1 MVTAIF
7 PAAGQGKR
15 MKASVNKVFLEL
27 MGKPILVHTL
37 LAFSRCDAIDNLIVV
52 VGADEVTFI
61 KALLTA
67 VPGLKP
73 YKVIAGSTERQ
84 YSIFNGLAQLSPAT
98 DVVLVHDGA
107 RPLVSCQIISAVVEE
122 ARKSGA
128 AIAAVPAKDTIKIV
142 DKDELVEATP
152 DRQSLWTVQTPQGFT
167 KEVIVKAYQQ
177 AANDE
182 FLGTDDSSL
191 VERIGVRVKV
201 VQGDYSNI
209 KVTTPEDL
217 LIAEAFMR
225 DGVVAKVVSRVSSS
239 VSGVVSNVKEK
250 IFRKR

>member
-61 KALLTA
+61 QALLVA

-73 YKVIAGSTERQ
+73 YKVVVGGTERQ
-84 YSIFNGLAQLSPAT
+84 YSIFNGIAQLSPTT

-107 RPLVSCQIISAVVEE
+107 RPLVSCQVITAVVEE

-142 DKDELVEATP
+142 DQDDFVEETP
-152 DRQSLWTVQTPQGFT
+152 DRQSLWTVQTPQGF
-167 KEVIVKAYQQ
+167 KKDIIVKAYQQ

-182 FLGTDDSSL
+182 YLGTDDSSL

-201 VQGDYSNI
+201 VKSDYSNI

-225 DGVVAKVVSRVSSS
+225 EGVVAKVVSQVSSS
-239 VSGVVSNVKEK
+239 VSGVVADVKEK

>member
-15 MKASVNKVFLEL
+15 MKANINKVFLEL

-61 KALLTA
+61 QALLVA

-73 YKVIAGSTERQ
+73 YKVVVGGTERQ
-84 YSIFNGLAQLSPAT
+84 YSIFNGIAQLSPTT

-107 RPLVSCQIISAVVEE
+107 RPLVSCQVITAVVEE

-142 DKDELVEATP
+142 DQDDFVEETP
-152 DRQSLWTVQTPQGFT
+152 DRQSLWTVQTPQGF
-167 KEVIVKAYQQ
+167 KKDIIVKAYQQ

-182 FLGTDDSSL
+182 YLGTDDSSL

-201 VQGDYSNI
+201 VKSDYSNI

-225 DGVVAKVVSRVSSS
+225 EGVVAKVVSQVSSS
-239 VSGVVSNVKEK
+239 VSGVVADVKEK